1 MRNANNEKENP
12 NPFIF
17 STGKKNAKNDEK
29 NESLNTNTKLKS
41 NKKLF
46 PLLMDSTMRN
56 NKVNLLN
63 KIKKKAINNEEEGIL
78 VNENGHNNIL
88 LRTILN
94 KKLGKS
100 KNIGIKSFPLIKSMD
115 KNKNESDIKLSFENT
130 KIDNNNNTTNN
141 KRKLVLFKDSINNLS
156 KSKSQI
162 KLKICDTINT
172 KIKNLKH
179 NINNDY
185 NKIKTENNFGSLQIK
200 RKGVGNSQ

>member
-1 MRNANNEKENP
+1 MC
-12 NPFIF
+12 
-17 STGKKNAKNDEK
+17 
-29 NESLNTNTKLKS
+29 
-41 NKKLF
+41 
-46 PLLMDSTMRN
+46 
-56 NKVNLLN
+56 
-63 KIKKKAINNEEEGIL
+63 
-78 VNENGHNNIL
+78 
-88 LRTILN
+88 
-94 KKLGKS
+94 
-100 KNIGIKSFPLIKSMD
+100 
-115 KNKNESDIKLSFENT
+115 
-130 KIDNNNNTTNN
+130 NNNTTNN